1 MALALRVSKAGAQA
15 EYHFLPTHLGLKNNN
30 GCHPE
35 HGEAPQTG
43 RVLPIDRRWSSPSGM
58 TLACFTIH
66 CLKLSQIVSNA
77 AEPQKESSG
86 RILAKDQRWSP
97 PSRITVASTSVRQV

>member
-1 MALALRVSKAGAQA
+1 MTATNLEVSKTLTDLKVSKMALALRVSKAGAQA

-43 RVLPIDRRWSSPSGM
+43 RVLPRSTMVVTLWTDSGM
-58 TLACFTIH
+58 LPNPV
-66 CLKLSQIVSNA
+66 SQIV
-77 AEPQKESSG
+77 PTGQ
-86 RILAKDQRWSP
+86 
-97 PSRITVASTSVRQV
+97 